1 MNVAQANNARVLIR
15 RMPVGAPTIDDF
27 ELDVKPAS
35 TAPGPGE
42 ILVRTRWLSL
52 DPYVRA
58 LMSGRHFLRMP
69 QPGEVMPAAAVAEV
83 LASRNDRFSVGDRVV
98 LQTGLQSYAISDAAA
113 AWKLHPEHVPESTA
127 LGILGMPGMTA
138 YFGLKETAQ
147 LRAGE
152 TVLVSAASGP
162 VGSMVG
168 QIAQQWGARAIGIA
182 GSDEKCDWVRKQAR
196 FDACINYRKQDV
208 GARLKELAPN
218 GVDVFFDNTGG
229 ALQHLVVTGR
239 HLAMKGR
246 VILCGLIDQYS
257 MKDAPPGP
265 NLGAL
270 MACRGRIEPTIVYDY
285 EHRRE
290 EFMRE
295 VLPWHT
301 AGRLAFEED
310 VAVGIE
316 SAASQYCRLLR
327 GENFGKTLVRLP
339 W

>member
-1 MNVAQANNARVLIR
+1 MKNQQVLIR
-15 RMPVGAPTIDDF
+15 RMSVGIPTVDDF
-27 ELDVKPAS
+27 ELVERPAP
-35 TAPGPGE
+35 TTPEPGG

-52 DPYVRA
+52 DPYLRS

-69 QPGEVMPAAAVAEV
+69 QPGEVMPATSIAEV

-98 LQTGLQSYAISDAAA
+98 LQTGLQSIALSDGAT
-113 AWKLHPEHVPESTA
+113 AWKLHAAHAPESTA

-168 QIAQQWGARAIGIA
+168 QIARQRGARSIGIA
-182 GSDEKCDWVRKQAR
+182 GSEEKCDWAR
-196 FDACINYRKQDV
+196 THANFDACINYRTEDV
-208 GARLKELAPN
+208 GARLKALASD

-229 ALQHLVVTGR
+229 ALQHLVITGR

-257 MKDAPPGP
+257 KQDPPPGP

-285 EHRRE
+285 EHRRD

-301 AGRLAFEED
+301 AGKLAFIED
-310 VAVGIE
+310 IASGIE
-316 SAASQYCRLLR
+316 NAAGQYCRLMR
-327 GENFGKTLVRLP
+327 GENFGKSLVRLL

>member
-1 MNVAQANNARVLIR
+1 MKVQQVLIR
-15 RMPVGAPTIDDF
+15 SMPAGPPQPGDF
-27 ELDVKPAS
+27 EFVERELPLAV
-35 TAPGPGE
+35 GPGQ
-42 ILVRTRWLSL
+42 ILVRAHWLSL

-69 QPGEVMPAAAVAEV
+69 QAGELLPAASVAEV
-83 LASRNDRFSVGDRVV
+83 LESRNAAFAVGDLIV
-98 LQTGLQSYAISDAAA
+98 LPLGLQSHGVSDAAA
-113 AWKLHPEHVPESTA
+113 AWKLHPEHQPPSTA
-127 LGILGMPGMTA
+127 LGILGMPGMTS

-147 LRAGE
+147 FRAGE

-168 QIAQQWGARAIGIA
+168 QIARLWGGRAIGIA
-182 GSDEKCDWVRKQAR
+182 GSAEKCRWAVDKAGLS
-196 FDACINYRKQDV
+196 ACINYKTEDV
-208 GARLKELAPN
+208 SSRLRELAPQ

-229 ALQHLVVTGR
+229 ALQHMVLADR

-265 NLGAL
+265 NLGLL

-290 EFMRE
+290 EFMAE
-295 VLPWHT
+295 VLPWYA
-301 AGRLAFEED
+301 AGKLAYKED
-310 VAVGIE
+310 VVTGLS
-316 SAASQYCRLLR
+316 SAPAHFCKLMR
-327 GENFGKTLVRLP
+327 GENFGKALVRL
-339 W
+339 